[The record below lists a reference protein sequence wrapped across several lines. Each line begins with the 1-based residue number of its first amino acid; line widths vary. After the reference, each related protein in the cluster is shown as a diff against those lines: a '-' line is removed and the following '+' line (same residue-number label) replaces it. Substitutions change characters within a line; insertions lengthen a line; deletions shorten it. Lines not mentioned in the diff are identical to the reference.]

1 MSDMTCH
8 NEDTSHVEFNIRPF
22 LLLVSSA
29 SEHVVRSTLGYEE
42 KSLEL
47 ELTLNVEM
55 LQREM
60 FLPIVRER
68 LVERGVLVPVVR
80 ALGEYES

>member
-1 MSDMTCH
+1 MTCH

-22 LLLVSSA
+22 LLLVSPT
-29 SEHVVRSTLGYEE
+29 EHVVRSTLGYEE

-55 LQREM
+55 LQGEM